1 MSTPSITKEEIT
13 LMENKLNEIRETTN
27 AEKIVELNHRL
38 SMLKHSKVLL
48 TQKLE
53 LVSKSIAEVNSKLD
67 NLKYSTESLVP
78 GMSMRFEDEEGL
90 LINTILTTQSD
101 KYDLIVTS
109 DIREFYEIGHYSILG
124 IPCDTVNELIYRVSS
139 KYNWKLD
146 GIDNGLRK

>member
-1 MSTPSITKEEIT
+1 
-13 LMENKLNEIRETTN
+13 MENKLNEIRETTN

-78 GMSMRFEDEEGL
+78 GMLMRFEDEEGL

-109 DIREFYEIGHYSILG
+109 DVREFYEIGHYSILG
-124 IPCDTVNELIYRVSS
+124 VPCDTVNELIYRVSA

-146 GIDNGLRK
+146 GIDDGLRK